1 MLLHKNKR
9 KKRKS
14 KKTIYSKPFK
24 WLLSA
29 HETAELM
36 RMSDVGVYQGRKKRP
51 EKWHIIDI
59 GLFCFKHS
67 LTKQVLVD
75 IVQTSGQ
82 NDRP

>member
-1 MLLHKNKR
+1 MLLHKNKS

-14 KKTIYSKPFK
+14 KKTIYSKM

-36 RMSDVGVYQGRKKRP
+36 NMSDVGVYQGRKKRP

-75 IVQTSGQ
+75 IVQTSGAK
-82 NDRP
+82 

>member
-1 MLLHKNKR
+1 MLLHKIGKNKS
-9 KKRKS
+9 KKRKP
-14 KKTIYSKPFK
+14 KKTIYSKK

-75 IVQTSGQ
+75 IVQTSGAK
-82 NDRP
+82 

>member
-1 MLLHKNKR
+1 MLLHKNKS

-14 KKTIYSKPFK
+14 KKTIYSKM

-36 RMSDVGVYQGRKKRP
+36 NMSDVGVYQGRKKKP

-59 GLFCFKHS
+59 GLFCFPV
-67 LTKQVLVD
+67 T
-75 IVQTSGQ
+75 IA
-82 NDRP
+82 RF

>member
-14 KKTIYSKPFK
+14 KKTIYSKM

-36 RMSDVGVYQGRKKRP
+36 NMSDVGVYQGRKKKP
-51 EKWHIIDI
+51 EKWHIIDT
-59 GLFCFKHS
+59 GLFCFKHNV
-67 LTKQVLVD
+67 TKQVLTHL
-75 IVQTSGQ
+75 IQISKIK
-82 NDRP
+82 